1 MGIAKEY
8 GIKTVNDE
16 ILDFMQSAVHERLKQ
31 VIAGMIEISNLRKD
45 PLLSRMLDDGTI
57 TIISK
62 GMKNADY
69 C

>member
-1 MGIAKEY
+1 MAMMVAPPDSPVKGRVFGIEYVKELY
-8 GIKTVNDE
+8 E
-16 ILDFMQSAVHERLKQ
+16 QS
-31 VIAGMIEISNLRKD
+31 IINLRKD